1 MQDKDKTKE
10 QLIRELRELHGRVQD
25 LEKSEGR
32 YKQAK
37 ERIKQQAEFLHLVL
51 ESLPHPF
58 YVIDASDYTIRLA
71 NSATHK
77 GHLSKDVT
85 CYALTHRSD
94 RPCGSEDH
102 PCPLEI
108 VKNTKK
114 TVTVEHVHYDRH
126 GNPRNV
132 EVHAYPIFD
141 SEGNVSQII
150 ESSIDI
156 TERKQGEEALK
167 KSSEQIKILAY
178 SVLHDLKNPAIGIY
192 GLTKLLHK
200 QYQNILDERAK
211 NYCDQILRAADHIS
225 ALVANINFYISTKET
240 PMTIERIKFRE
251 VLQMVRDEF
260 SAQLDLRQIRWSQP
274 ESVPDIWGG
283 RSSIL
288 RALRNLV
295 DNALKYGG
303 DDLSEIR
310 IGYEA
315 FEDFH
320 ILSVS
325 DDGVGIK
332 KEDPEEMF
340 GLFQRHETSR
350 GVEGTGLGLAIVK
363 EVADRHG
370 GKAWV
375 KSGPE
380 KGITF
385 HLSIS
390 RRLSLQRLLASLYA
404 CTTTHNLL

>member
-1 MQDKDKTKE
+1 MQDKDKTKQE
-10 QLIRELRELHGRVQD
+10 LIRQLRELHRRVQD
-25 LEKSEGR
+25 LEESEYR
-32 YKQAK
+32 YKRAK
-37 ERIKQQAEFLHLVL
+37 ERIKPQAEFLHLVL
-51 ESLPHPF
+51 ESIPHPF
-58 YVIDASDYTIRLA
+58 YVIDAADYTIRLA

-85 CYALTHRSD
+85 CYALTHKSD
-94 RPCGSEDH
+94 RPCGSEAH
-102 PCPLEI
+102 PCPLET

-114 TVTVEHVHYDRH
+114 PVTVEHVHYDRN

-141 SEGNVSQII
+141 SEGNVSQVI
-150 ESSIDI
+150 ESGIDI
-156 TERKQGEEALK
+156 TERKLAEEALK
-167 KSSEQIKILAY
+167 KSSEQVKMLAY

-192 GLTKLLHK
+192 GLTKLLHR
-200 QYQNILDERAK
+200 QYENSLDERAK
-211 NYCDQILRAADHIS
+211 GYCDQILKAADHIS
-225 ALVANINFYISTKET
+225 SLVANINFYISTKET
-240 PMTIERIKFRE
+240 AIYIESIKFRE
-251 VLQMVRDEF
+251 VLQIVRDEF

-274 ESVPDIWGG
+274 EGVPDICGH

-303 DDLSEIR
+303 DALSEIR

-315 FEDFH
+315 SDEFH
-320 ILSVS
+320 TLSVS

-332 KEDPEEMF
+332 KEDPEKIF

-350 GVEGTGLGLAIVK
+350 GIEGTGLGLAIVK
-363 EVADRHG
+363 EVAEQHG
-370 GKAWV
+370 GRAWV
-375 KSGPE
+375 ESGPE

-390 RRLSLQRLLASLYA
+390 RHLSLQRLLGSLYA
-404 CTTTHNLL
+404 RTMTHNLL